1 MRPFPPQYAAPGQVH
16 PRQFP
21 PGNVSPYYGTT
32 LRPAWQQP
40 NLRRPNRGPQLPVV
54 LVCLLLPA
62 LLIIGVGTI
71 VNSSS
76 RDTSS
81 APYTTSE
88 PRSTPGRTTAPE
100 RTAAPGTRPSSQP
113 TVSFPQ
119 VEVPSL
125 PSWLP
130 SRDWEDLPTSSNK
143 APAGL
148 VDHPIY
154 KANYPVGNCPAPPK
168 GFRNRES
175 HTAYY
180 ESMIACLQEVWRPY
194 LTALGIE
201 QKPVDLVAYDS
212 NVNTPCGSDNQ
223 DLTAFYCPS
232 STTIYVSRKK
242 YEFDAKAGPY
252 AAMTAIHE
260 HFHHLQNQLG
270 ILGMSRKFDADA
282 MEVSRRIELQDI
294 CSTSRLQLTLNLGIG
309 ADDYKSFLKTPLGDQ
324 EHGARETIIRWIDRG
339 FYMTTLQGCNTWGVS
354 PRRTWPDR
362 DPVTPLPPRSTERE
376 LAKDLGKHRRA
387 GRSVFFVA
395 MSVNLVHYLICGSSE
410 RGW

>member
-1 MRPFPPQYAAPGQVH
+1 MHG
-16 PRQFP
+16 
-21 PGNVSPYYGTT
+21 
-32 LRPAWQQP
+32 
-40 NLRRPNRGPQLPVV
+40 
-54 LVCLLLPA
+54 C
-62 LLIIGVGTI
+62 
-71 VNSSS
+71 
-76 RDTSS
+76 
-81 APYTTSE
+81 
-88 PRSTPGRTTAPE
+88 RTAAPE

-180 ESMIACLQEVWRPY
+180 ESVIACLQEVWRPY

-324 EHGARETIIRWIDRG
+324 EHGARETIIRWLDRG

-354 PRRTWPDR
+354 
-362 DPVTPLPPRSTERE
+362 SRE
-376 LAKDLGKHRRA
+376 
-387 GRSVFFVA
+387 VA
-395 MSVNLVHYLICGSSE
+395 
-410 RGW
+410 